1 MHISS
6 LPYRHLHTMEKM
18 NKSKLEVMTM
28 SLQQQGQQE
37 QTLYRMDPTTM
48 HNVRSIQDHI
58 GNICRNHMNKLV
70 LVETMDGD
78 VFEGVLIHCE
88 RGILYLR
95 LPSHGTSRGFV
106 PGFQNDFVLPL
117 VLFNLLAIS
126 LI

>member
-1 MHISS
+1 
-6 LPYRHLHTMEKM
+6 
-18 NKSKLEVMTM
+18 M

-37 QTLYRMDPTTM
+37 QTLYRMDPSTM

-58 GNICRNHMNKLV
+58 GHICRNHMNKLV

-78 VFEGVLIHCE
+78 VFEGILIHCE

-95 LPSHGTSRGFV
+95 LPSHGASRAFV

>member
-1 MHISS
+1 
-6 LPYRHLHTMEKM
+6 
-18 NKSKLEVMTM
+18 M

-48 HNVRSIQDHI
+48 HNLRSIQDHI
-58 GNICRNHMNKLV
+58 ENICKNHIDKLV
-70 LVETMDGD
+70 LVKTVDGD
-78 VFEGVLIHCE
+78 VFEGLLIHCE

-95 LPSHGTSRGFV
+95 LPSHGTCRGFV
-106 PGFQNDFVLPL
+106 PGFHNDFVLPL